1 MNGVHIEQ
9 PCDMLHV
16 DLFSSIYQK
25 SNSEKMMS
33 PKDTDLTLFLDD
45 KFNKKIVMTLLILVK

>member
-9 PCDMLHV
+9 PYDTLHV
-16 DLFSSIYQK
+16 DLFNNIYKK
-25 SNSEKMMS
+25 SNNKNIML

-45 KFNKKIVMTLLILVK
+45 T